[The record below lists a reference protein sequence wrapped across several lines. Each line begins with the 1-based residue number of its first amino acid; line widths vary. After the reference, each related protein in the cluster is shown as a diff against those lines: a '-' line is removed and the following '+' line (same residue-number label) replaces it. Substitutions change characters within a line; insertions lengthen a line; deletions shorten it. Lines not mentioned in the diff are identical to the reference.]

1 MAVSKLLENPAAN
14 FDVDEGSELPFRFL
28 HSHGFAELLGA
39 LGATLLVSTYQ
50 AGKLIAF
57 RVRDGRVSMLLR
69 SYGKAMGVA
78 ARHDRI
84 AVGCEY
90 QIWTLQNSPEVAA
103 KMKPEGQH
111 DGCYLP
117 RSSHVTGDIDVH
129 EIAWGKRNDEGGR
142 VKDASGHT
150 LSSGSSFVSQR
161 ISLDELWVVNT
172 LFSCLC
178 TLESDYSFVPRWR
191 PSFITEIKR
200 QDRCHLNGMAMVD
213 GRPKYVTAF
222 GETIVGFDKDTIR
235 RACVIAPERKIV

>member
-129 EIAWGKRNDEGGR
+129 EIAWGKRNDEGGSM
-142 VKDASGHT
+142 KD
-150 LSSGSSFVSQR
+150 
-161 ISLDELWVVNT
+161 DELWVDNT